1 MADRGPARAVR
12 RALGVTSGFVFPT
25 PSRPE
30 RVRPRA
36 RAADGRRV
44 GAMEALAPI
53 LVAELTPDGTAVAGD
68 AELGRGLD
76 AGKRERLAG

>member
-1 MADRGPARAVR
+1 
-12 RALGVTSGFVFPT
+12 
-25 PSRPE
+25 
-30 RVRPRA
+30 
-36 RAADGRRV
+36 
-44 GAMEALAPI
+44 MEALAPI